1 MKKSLFCL
9 LTLATLLVGC
19 GGNINTSSNENS
31 SPNSSSEP
39 EKVIPEVNVIVL
51 AGQSNA
57 EGNSDAKNLEQYC
70 IDTGNSYL
78 MLGDPANLP

>member
-9 LTLATLLVGC
+9 LALFALLVGC
-19 GGNINTSSNENS
+19 GSVTSSLSNTSSS
-31 SPNSSSEP
+31 SSSEP

-57 EGNSDAKNLEQYC
+57 EGNSDAKNLEK
-70 IDTGNSYL
+70 SS
-78 MLGDPANLP
+78 